1 MKKDTTL
8 SSEPFDVVEITSKP
22 SWRSKVK
29 DISQLA
35 SARKE
40 KNEPNTSGKDEKFYS
55 WLGWQVIIWGIGGLI
70 LWACYA
76 PMDKGVSV
84 PGVVIPENNRK
95 TIQSAF
101 AGIVDAIQVREGQRV
116 QEGELLIKLNPISAQ
131 ANSNATKE
139 SIDGYKAQ
147 SKGLQESIAQK
158 RHQIALFEKQIAGAR
173 ELVRDGYLAANKL
186 LELERQ
192 QTQLMALVSEDQGNL
207 IKISKQI
214 TELQE
219 KLNPYEFDL
228 ANTEIKSPV
237 DGDVVNLTVFTKG
250 GVVSTGQKL
259 MDISP
264 LNDKLIVEA
273 QLPVHL
279 IDKVHLQLS
288 VEMMFTAFNTNRT
301 PHVPGIVIAVDSD
314 RIVDEKTNQP
324 YYKIQVTPTDEGIK
338 LLGALKVRSGM
349 PVELFIKTGE
359 QSMMTYLLKPI
370 FDRSHSAMRED

>member
-8 SSEPFDVVEITSKP
+8 SSEPIDVVEIPPKP
-22 SWRSKVK
+22 SWLSKVK
-29 DISQLA
+29 DTSQPA

-40 KNEPNTSGKDEKFYS
+40 KNEPKTSGKDEKFYS
-55 WLGWQVIIWGIGGLI
+55 WLGWQVIIWGIGGVI

-76 PMDKGVSV
+76 PIDKGVSV

-101 AGIVDAIQVREGQRV
+101 AGIVDAIEVREGQRV
-116 QEGELLIKLNPISAQ
+116 KEGELLIKLNPTLAQ

-158 RHQIALFEKQIAGAR
+158 RHQIALFEKQIVGAR

-279 IDKVHLQLS
+279 IDKVHVQLT

-301 PHVPGIVIAVDSD
+301 PHIPGIVIAVDSD

-338 LLGALKVRSGM
+338 LLGALKVRAGM

>member
-8 SSEPFDVVEITSKP
+8 SSEPFDVVEISSKP
-22 SWRSKVK
+22 SWRSKAK
-29 DISQLA
+29 DISQLV

-40 KNEPNTSGKDEKFYS
+40 KSEPKTSVKDEKFYS
-55 WLGWQVIIWGIGGLI
+55 WLGWQVIIWGIGGVF

-76 PMDKGVSV
+76 PIDKGVSV

-101 AGIVDAIQVREGQRV
+101 AGIVDAIQVREGQSV
-116 QEGELLIKLNPISAQ
+116 KEGELLIKLNPTLAQ

-279 IDKVHLQLS
+279 IDKVHLQLT

-338 LLGALKVRSGM
+338 LLGALKVRAGM

>member
-8 SSEPFDVVEITSKP
+8 SSEPFDVVEIPSKP
-22 SWRSKVK
+22 SWRSKAK
-29 DISQLA
+29 DMNQLA

-40 KNEPNTSGKDEKFYS
+40 KNEPKTSVKDEKFYS
-55 WLGWQVIIWGIGGLI
+55 WLGWQVIIWGIGGVF

-76 PMDKGVSV
+76 PIDKGVSV

-101 AGIVDAIQVREGQRV
+101 AGIVDAIQVREGQSV
-116 QEGELLIKLNPISAQ
+116 KEGELLIKLNPTLAQ

-279 IDKVHLQLS
+279 IDKVHLQLT

-338 LLGALKVRSGM
+338 LLGALKVRAGM

>member
-1 MKKDTTL
+1 MKKNSAF
-8 SSEPFDVVEITSKP
+8 SSDPIDVEEVPTKS
-22 SWRSKVK
+22 SWRSMGK
-29 DISQLA
+29 DTSKSI

-40 KNEPNTSGKDEKFYS
+40 KDEAKTSGKDEKFYS
-55 WLGWQVIIWGIGGLI
+55 WLGWQVIIWGIGGII

-76 PMDKGVSV
+76 PIDKGVSV
-84 PGVVIPENNRK
+84 SGVVIPENNRK

-101 AGIVDAIQVREGQRV
+101 TGIVDSILVREGQKV
-116 QEGELLIKLNPISAQ
+116 KEGELLIKLNPISAQ

-139 SIDGYKAQ
+139 SIEGYKAQ
-147 SKGLQESIAQK
+147 SKGLKDSIAQK
-158 RHQIALFEKQIAGAR
+158 RHQIALFEKQIAGNR

-192 QTQLMALVSEDQGNL
+192 QTQLMALVSEDEGNL
-207 IKISKQI
+207 IRISKQI

-250 GVVSTGQKL
+250 GVVSAGQKL

-264 LNDKLIVEA
+264 LNDQLIVEA

-279 IDKVHLQLS
+279 IDKVHLRLP
-288 VEMMFTAFNTNRT
+288 VDMIFTAFNTNRT
-301 PHVPGIVIAVDSD
+301 PHIPGIVIAVDSD

-324 YYKIQVTPTDEGIK
+324 YYKIHVSPTDEGIK
-338 LLGALKVRSGM
+338 LLGDLKVRAGM
-349 PVELFIKTGE
+349 PVDLFVKTGE